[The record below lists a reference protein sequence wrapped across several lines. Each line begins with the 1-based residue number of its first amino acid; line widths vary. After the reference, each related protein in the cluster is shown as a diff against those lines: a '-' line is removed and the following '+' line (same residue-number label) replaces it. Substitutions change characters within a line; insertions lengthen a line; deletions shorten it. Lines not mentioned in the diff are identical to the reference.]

1 MKIYDLLRIIGGRLD
16 EDVPPAT
23 YRAVSIDP
31 EEYRVELSQRGLR
44 FAKDGAPAT
53 VDDLDRS
60 ADAAIATTVR
70 SAGVVGVASGMAG
83 WLGVPPEAAARLVQ
97 SARLA
102 QRLAVIYGHDPL
114 TDRGQA
120 HVHKALANA
129 WGIELPNQT
138 RADMKLSDIPSL
150 FRSAKPTKGHGPTFM
165 LTTLST
171 AALSTTKRRFTRL
184 IPGLGA
190 ALGLLGARKLAREHG
205 QVMKGILRAPH
216 CHAGGGALEDAVVVD
231 G

>member
-1 MKIYDLLRIIGGRLD
+1 MKISDLLRIVGGRLD

-23 YRAVSIDP
+23 YRAISIDP
-31 EEYRVELSQRGLR
+31 QEYRNVLSQRGLR
-44 FAKDGAPAT
+44 FANDGAPAT
-53 VDDLDRS
+53 VDELDRS
-60 ADAAIATTVR
+60 AEVAISATVR
-70 SAGVVGVASGMAG
+70 SAGVVGVASGLAG

-120 HVHKALANA
+120 HVHKALATA
-129 WGIELPNQT
+129 WGIELPSQT
-138 RADMKLSDIPSL
+138 RADMKLSDIPTL
-150 FRSAKPTKGHGPTFM
+150 FRGAKPSKVKGPAFM

-171 AALSTTKRRFTRL
+171 AAFSTTKRRFTRL
-184 IPGLGA
+184 VPGLGA
-190 ALGLLGARKLAREHG
+190 ALGLVGARKLARSHG
-205 QVMKGILRAPH
+205 LVMKGILRVPH
-216 CHAGGGALEDAVVVD
+216 CHASGGSLEDAVVVD